1 MDTRAEQGRSARAY
15 RFQAKT
21 AKSLAHPTRIAILE
35 MLRGGERCVCEM
47 EPELTASQA
56 NISQHLAV
64 LRDSNLVV
72 ARRDGM
78 RMMYRVTDVRV
89 FQVLDLM
96 GSIAHDQLDA
106 ARQALAALESVAA

>member
-1 MDTRAEQGRSARAY
+1 MDTHAY
-15 RFQAKT
+15 RLQAKT
-21 AKSLAHPTRIAILE
+21 AKALAHPTRIAILE

-47 EPELTASQA
+47 EPELKASQA

-64 LRDSNLVV
+64 LRDSSLVV
-72 ARRDGM
+72 ARREGA
-78 RMMYRVTDVRV
+78 RMVYSVTDERV

-106 ARQALAALESVAA
+106 ARQALATLEGVVA

>member
-21 AKSLAHPTRIAILE
+21 AKSFAHPTRIAILE
-35 MLRGGERCVCEM
+35 MLRRGGVCVCEM
-47 EPELTASQA
+47 GPELGASQS

-64 LRDSNLVV
+64 LRDSNLVA
-72 ARRDGM
+72 ARREGM
-78 RMMYRVTDVRV
+78 RMMYRVTDERV
-89 FQVLDLM
+89 FRVLDLM